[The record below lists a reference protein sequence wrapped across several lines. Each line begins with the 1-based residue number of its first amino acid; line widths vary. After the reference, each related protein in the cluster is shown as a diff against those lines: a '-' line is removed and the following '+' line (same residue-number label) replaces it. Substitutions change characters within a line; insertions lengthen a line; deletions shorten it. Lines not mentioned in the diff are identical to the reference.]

1 MEGTVI
7 GLGQVIR
14 TRQAE
19 HVNFEALPP
28 EYGDDFSPSPVR
40 RHNFFSVGSSID
52 SEALVSPPPDDGQ
65 LLSHPNYVVP
75 EYQQEEGQ
83 VFWQKQVADVRQREG
98 SVVAA
103 RFEGLIEE
111 RDAVQQINA
120 DLEALLEDP
129 HGDRDFI

>member
-1 MEGTVI
+1 
-7 GLGQVIR
+7 
-14 TRQAE
+14 
-19 HVNFEALPP
+19 
-28 EYGDDFSPSPVR
+28 
-40 RHNFFSVGSSID
+40 
-52 SEALVSPPPDDGQ
+52 
-65 LLSHPNYVVP
+65 
-75 EYQQEEGQ
+75 
-83 VFWQKQVADVRQREG
+83 VRQREG